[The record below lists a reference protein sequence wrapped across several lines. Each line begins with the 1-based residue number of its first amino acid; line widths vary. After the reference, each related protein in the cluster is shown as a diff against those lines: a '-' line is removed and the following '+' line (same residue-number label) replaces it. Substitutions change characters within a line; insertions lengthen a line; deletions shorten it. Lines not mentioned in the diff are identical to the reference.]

1 MIPCISISIS
11 KNYAIDLCGLYVIR
25 KMQDGITFFDLN
37 VNTDFYEA
45 DHNPKLNF
53 SLIILNCTIFE
64 LTIYNKHHINKL
76 TKYESFGK

>member
-1 MIPCISISIS
+1 MIPCISISVS
-11 KNYAIDLCGLYVIR
+11 KNYAIDLCGFYVIR

-53 SLIILNCTIFE
+53 SLIVLNFTIFE
-64 LTIYNKHHINKL
+64 LTIYNKNHIVDL
-76 TKYESFGK
+76 

>member
-1 MIPCISISIS
+1 MIPCISVSIL
-11 KNYAIDLCGLYVIR
+11 KNYAIDLCGFYVIR

-53 SLIILNCTIFE
+53 SLIVLNYTIFE
-64 LTIYNKHHINKL
+64 LTIYNKNHIN
-76 TKYESFGK
+76 

>member
-1 MIPCISISIS
+1 MIPCISFSIS
-11 KNYAIDLCGLYVIR
+11 KNYAIDLCGLYLVR
-25 KMQDGITFFDLN
+25 KMKDGITFFDLN
-37 VNTDFYEA
+37 VNTDYYEA

-76 TKYESFGK
+76 TKHESFGK

>member
-1 MIPCISISIS
+1 MIPCISFSIS

-53 SLIILNCTIFE
+53 SLIVLNCTIFE

>member
-1 MIPCISISIS
+1 MIFCISFSIS

-25 KMQDGITFFDLN
+25 KMQDGVTFFDLN

-53 SLIILNCTIFE
+53 SLIVLNCTIFE
-64 LTIYNKHHINKL
+64 LTIYNKHHINRL

>member
-1 MIPCISISIS
+1 MIPCISFSIS
-11 KNYAIDLCGLYVIR
+11 KNYAIDLCGLYIIR
-25 KMQDGITFFDLN
+25 KTQDVITFFDLN

-53 SLIILNCTIFE
+53 SLIVLNWTIFE
-64 LTIYNKHHINKL
+64 LTIYNKHHINKV

>member
-1 MIPCISISIS
+1 MSPCISFSVS
-11 KNYAIDLCGLYVIR
+11 KNYAIDFCGLYVIR
-25 KMQDGITFFDLN
+25 KMKDGITFFDLN
-37 VNTDFYEA
+37 VNTDYYEA

-53 SLIILNCTIFE
+53 SLIILNWTIFE

>member
-1 MIPCISISIS
+1 MIPCISVSVS
-11 KNYAIDLCGLYVIR
+11 KNYAIDLCGFYAIR

-53 SLIILNCTIFE
+53 SLIVLNYTIFE
-64 LTIYNKHHINKL
+64 LTIYNKNHIN
-76 TKYESFGK
+76 